1 MVYDGRT
8 DRQTDGWTDGKSD
21 IIEQVGVPPKKMTKS
36 NKQVSLNGK
45 IHGVFRTLSNTPM
58 IEPFANTVNG

>member
-1 MVYDGRT
+1 
-8 DRQTDGWTDGKSD
+8 
-21 IIEQVGVPPKKMTKS
+21 MTKS

-58 IEPFANTVNG
+58 IEPFANTGKNG